1 MSNTIATETTSGF
14 VANAKANYPVV
25 FSHGKPVTSI
35 RMRALFAL
43 RSALRMLV
51 TLLAL
56 VSIAASPSHAQETA
70 VSQLPGVYR
79 FMVGDIP
86 VTALSDGTVPIDLHQ
101 LLRGIAS
108 KRTDALLAKNF
119 LRNPYEASI
128 NVFLLE
134 LGGRH
139 VLVDT
144 GAGELFGPGNGG
156 KLPQALLAA
165 GVRPED
171 ITDILITH
179 VHSDHSGGLVVGGR
193 MTFPNATIHVGKADV
208 DFFLDKAN
216 AAGTGYDKRYFDEAA
231 ATLKPYVDAGKVQAF
246 DRRGEVLP
254 GVVAELR
261 PGHTPG
267 TAFYTLTSRGT
278 RLVFIGD
285 IIHVGAIQFAA
296 PAVTI
301 TFDQDQSKARA
312 VRQEA
317 FAEFA
322 QEQTLIAAPHLQFP
336 GIGRIRP
343 DGDGYRW
350 VALPYVNRS
359 VGARAQDLG
368 PNPTT
373 SSGAQTATGRQ

>member
-1 MSNTIATETTSGF
+1 MSN
-14 VANAKANYPVV
+14 
-25 FSHGKPVTSI
+25 I
-35 RMRALFAL
+35 RMRALFVL

-51 TLLAL
+51 TLVAL
-56 VSIAASPSHAQETA
+56 VGIAAGPSHAQETA
-70 VSQLPGVYR
+70 VPQLPGVYR
-79 FMVGDIP
+79 FTVGDIP
-86 VTALSDGTVPIDLHQ
+86 VTALSDGTVPINLHQ
-101 LLRGIAS
+101 LLRGIAP
-108 KRTDALLAKNF
+108 KGMDALLAKNF

-134 LGGRH
+134 LAGRR

-156 KLPQALLAA
+156 KLPQALSAA

-193 MTFPNATIHVGKADV
+193 MTFPNATIHVGQADV

-216 AAGTGYDKRYFDEAA
+216 AARTGYDKRYFDEAE
-231 ATLKPYVDAGKVQAF
+231 ATLKPYVDAGKVQTF
-246 DRRGEVLP
+246 DRRSDVLP
-254 GVVAELR
+254 GIVAELR

-267 TAFYTLTSRGT
+267 TAFYTLTSRGR

-285 IIHVGAIQFAA
+285 IIHVGAVQFAS

-301 TFDQDQSKARA
+301 TFDQNQQKARA
-312 VRQEA
+312 VRQQA

-322 QEQTLIAAPHLQFP
+322 QEETLIAAPHLQFP
-336 GIGRIRP
+336 GVGRIRTE
-343 DGDGYRW
+343 GSGYRW

-359 VGARAQDLG
+359 VGVRAPDLG
-368 PNPTT
+368 PNPTA
-373 SSGAQTATGRQ
+373 SSGAQTATERQ

>member
-1 MSNTIATETTSGF
+1 MSN
-14 VANAKANYPVV
+14 
-25 FSHGKPVTSI
+25 I
-35 RMRALFAL
+35 RMRALFVL

-51 TLLAL
+51 TLVAL
-56 VSIAASPSHAQETA
+56 VGIAAGPSHAQETA
-70 VSQLPGVYR
+70 VPQLPGVYR
-79 FMVGDIP
+79 FTVGDIP
-86 VTALSDGTVPIDLHQ
+86 VTALSDGTVPINLHQ
-101 LLRGIAS
+101 LLRGIAP
-108 KRTDALLAKNF
+108 KGMDALLAKNF

-134 LGGRH
+134 LAGRR

-156 KLPQALLAA
+156 KLPQALSAA

-179 VHSDHSGGLVVGGR
+179 VHSDHSGGLIVGGR
-193 MTFPNATIHVGKADV
+193 MTFPNATIHVGQADV

-216 AAGTGYDKRYFDEAA
+216 AARTGYDKRYFDEAE
-231 ATLKPYVDAGKVQAF
+231 ATLKPYVDAGKVQTF
-246 DRRGEVLP
+246 DRRSDVLP
-254 GVVAELR
+254 GIVAELR

-267 TAFYTLTSRGT
+267 TAFYTLTSRGR

-285 IIHVGAIQFAA
+285 IIHVGAVQFAS

-301 TFDQDQSKARA
+301 TFDQNQQKARA
-312 VRQEA
+312 VRQQA

-322 QEQTLIAAPHLQFP
+322 QEETLIAAPHLQFP
-336 GIGRIRP
+336 GVGRIRTE
-343 DGDGYRW
+343 GSGYRW

-359 VGARAQDLG
+359 DGRRAPDLG
-368 PNPTT
+368 PR
-373 SSGAQTATGRQ
+373 GATRSNSLTVTERQ